1 MLAGP
6 ASRVVPALFFEILN
20 ISDMNIEDLI
30 NSGLDVTV
38 SVKKSDLIE
47 LAEYL
52 IRKIEREKEE
62 KYLTADETCKMLGIS
77 KSTLFRLEERGIL
90 YCKRLGRR
98 RMYPK
103 HEVESFMQENEYE
116 KNNKSITI

>member
-1 MLAGP
+1 
-6 ASRVVPALFFEILN
+6 
-20 ISDMNIEDLI
+20 MNIEDLI

-52 IRKIEREKEE
+52 IRKIELEKEE
-62 KYLTADETCKMLGIS
+62 KYLTADETCKMLS
-77 KSTLFRLEERGIL
+77 VSNSTLFRLEEKGIL
-90 YCKRLGRR
+90 VPQRIGRR
-98 RMYPK
+98 KVYIKRK
-103 HEVESFMQENEYE
+103 VEFFMQENEYE